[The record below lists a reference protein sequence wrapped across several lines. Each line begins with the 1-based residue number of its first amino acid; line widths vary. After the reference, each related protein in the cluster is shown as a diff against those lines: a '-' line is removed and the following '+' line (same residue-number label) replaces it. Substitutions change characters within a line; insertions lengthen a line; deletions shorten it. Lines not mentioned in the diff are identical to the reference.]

1 MRPRSC
7 SVAPPR
13 SSPSATS
20 SRRWRAASRRW
31 LPPSSPDRPSPRTFT
46 EQASVLEAL
55 ALMLRRGH
63 RALVVVDPAGRAVG
77 LLTLAAAA
85 AALLGRTDVPSWLPA
100 LRMALH
106 LEITLD

>member
-1 MRPRSC
+1 
-7 SVAPPR
+7 
-13 SSPSATS
+13 
-20 SRRWRAASRRW
+20 
-31 LPPSSPDRPSPRTFT
+31 
-46 EQASVLEAL
+46 
-55 ALMLRRGH
+55 MLRRGH